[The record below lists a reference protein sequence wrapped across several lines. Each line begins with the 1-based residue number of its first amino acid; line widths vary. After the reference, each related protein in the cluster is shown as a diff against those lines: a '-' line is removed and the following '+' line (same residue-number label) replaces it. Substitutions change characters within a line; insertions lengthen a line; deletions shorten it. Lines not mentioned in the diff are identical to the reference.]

1 MHIQQHHLLTVTGAL
16 AAALEQESYQL
27 VSKQKAWYVKEI
39 QLKREQLVQ
48 SVTTSKGTVAPGDV
62 L

>member
-1 MHIQQHHLLTVTGAL
+1 MTGAL
-16 AAALEQESYQL
+16 AAVLEQESYQL